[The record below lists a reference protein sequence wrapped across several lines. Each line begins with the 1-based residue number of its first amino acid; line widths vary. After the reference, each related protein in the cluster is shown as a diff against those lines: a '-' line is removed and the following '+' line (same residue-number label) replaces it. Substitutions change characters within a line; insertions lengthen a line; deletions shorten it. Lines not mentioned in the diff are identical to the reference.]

1 MKKAI
6 LGALCALFTAT
17 MACSIFVGG
26 PAYPEETIPTA
37 TGTPVTLQEQI
48 QQAITSV
55 SQSGDISVQITEDQ
69 LTAYIAAKAASQT
82 DPVILDPR
90 VYLRSGQMDVYGM
103 AQAGIFRANVRL
115 GLQASVD
122 AEGQP
127 QFDIQQVDFG
137 PIAAPQALNEALA
150 AFIKEA
156 FTGWLGPVATGFRLE
171 TITIGD
177 GVMTLTGRIK

>member
-1 MKKAI
+1 
-6 LGALCALFTAT
+6 
-17 MACSIFVGG
+17 
-26 PAYPEETIPTA
+26 
-37 TGTPVTLQEQI
+37 
-48 QQAITSV
+48 
-55 SQSGDISVQITEDQ
+55 
-69 LTAYIAAKAASQT
+69 
-82 DPVILDPR
+82 
-90 VYLRSGQMDVYGM
+90 MDVYGT
-103 AQAGIFRANVRL
+103 AQTGIFRANVRL